1 MTEGFNKNIPTQTEY
16 TGSRADNLLRVA
28 LDIGEGLLKSGAD
41 VRRVEFTIEK
51 ICKTYGAAHVEVFS
65 IHSLILA
72 SVRLEDGGYSSQTRR
87 ILDVST
93 NMQNIE
99 GYNSLSRRICEE
111 KPDFDEIDSLIKEV
125 KHKCKYPT
133 WLAILGY
140 ILGAG
145 GFAVFFGGTLF
156 DGLAASMIA
165 PIVFMLEYI
174 KFDYFNRM
182 VKTLLIAFFAGIL
195 SCLSVKIGFAQN
207 MDMVIVGTMML
218 LIPGLSLGNAMRD
231 LLCGDTLA
239 GSLKTVQAVLA
250 ATMIAIGYALAI
262 VVMGGVV

>member
-1 MTEGFNKNIPTQTEY
+1 MTEHIDPSLITPTPY
-16 TGSRADNLLRVA
+16 TGSKADNLLRIA
-28 LDIGEGLLKSGAD
+28 LDIGEGLLKCGAE

-72 SVRLEDGGYSSQTRR
+72 SVRLEDGSYSAQNRR
-87 ILDVST
+87 ILDVSN
-93 NMQNIE
+93 NMMTLE
-99 GYNSLSRRICEE
+99 GYNSLSRKICDE
-111 KPDFDEIDSLIKEV
+111 KPDFDEIDTLIKEI
-125 KHKCKYPT
+125 KSKCKYPT
-133 WLAILGY
+133 WLALLGY

-145 GFAVFFGGTLF
+145 GFAVFFGGTLT
-156 DGLAASMIA
+156 DGIAASIIA
-165 PIVFMLEYI
+165 PIVFGLEHI

-195 SCLSVKIGFAQN
+195 SCLSVNIGFAQN

-250 ATMIAIGYALAI
+250 AIMIAIGYALAI
-262 VVMGGVV
+262 VLMGGVA